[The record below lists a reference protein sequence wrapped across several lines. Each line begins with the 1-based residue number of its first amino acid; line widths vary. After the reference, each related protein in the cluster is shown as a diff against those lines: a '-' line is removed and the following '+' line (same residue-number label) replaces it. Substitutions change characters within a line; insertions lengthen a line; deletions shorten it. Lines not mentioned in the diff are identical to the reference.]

1 MAPLV
6 YLIIFFAIVA
16 PFSRRILAVFRR
28 QRISRQHS
36 CAPPGRYP
44 LRDPILGFDLTFEM
58 LQ

>member
-6 YLIIFFAIVA
+6 YLIIFFTIVA
-16 PFSRRILAVFRR
+16 PFSRAVFRR

-36 CAPPGRYP
+36 CAPPARYP
-44 LRDPILGFDLTFEM
+44 LGDPIFGFDLTFEM